1 VIPANPGYQS
11 AHVSTTSKAIYM
23 QPEFHVTDQVD
34 LVTGVR
40 VTFDDKKGLEYLPDQ
55 QIAAQATGLTPPI
68 SSPIQYKHTQFTY
81 LVGLNYRINN
91 DIMSYVKYSTGFV
104 SGGALATLTY
114 KPEKA
119 GSAEAGVK
127 ADLFERRLRSN
138 LAVFLVDYTNLQ
150 YDTSGMLT
158 GVPATRLFS
167 QAVVTQGNA
176 NASGFELE
184 NTAVPLKGVTL
195 TGNVGY
201 TNFHFDQ
208 STISPGLA
216 AVAGAPG
223 YQPFQRPKWTGTLA
237 GQYESPE
244 VWRGGHWLVRMD
256 ANFRSSVL
264 MTSNIANAA
273 GTAVNPVIVA
283 AATAPF
289 QWIVNTRL
297 SLADIDLGPTR
308 AEIALWG
315 KNILNNK
322 DIAQFV
328 GLGPVGSVIYE
339 RAATY
344 GVDVN
349 FNF

>member
-1 VIPANPGYQS
+1 
-11 AHVSTTSKAIYM
+11 
-23 QPEFHVTDQVD
+23 
-34 LVTGVR
+34 
-40 VTFDDKKGLEYLPDQ
+40 
-55 QIAAQATGLTPPI
+55 
-68 SSPIQYKHTQFTY
+68 
-81 LVGLNYRINN
+81 
-91 DIMSYVKYSTGFV
+91 
-104 SGGALATLTY
+104 
-114 KPEKA
+114 
-119 GSAEAGVK
+119 
-127 ADLFERRLRSN
+127 
-138 LAVFLVDYTNLQ
+138 
-150 YDTSGMLT
+150 MLT

-184 NTAVPLKGVTL
+184 NTAVPLRGVTL

-208 STISPGLA
+208 STIAPGLA

-244 VWRGGHWLVRMD
+244 VWRGGHWLARMD
-256 ANFRSSVL
+256 ANFRSEVL

-273 GTAVNPVIVA
+273 GTAVNPVVVA

-289 QWIVNTRL
+289 QWLVNARVGL
-297 SLADIDLGPTR
+297 VDIDFGRTR
-308 AEIALWG
+308 GEIALWG

-344 GVDVN
+344 GVDLN